1 MFLLLTCIKAKV
13 VRLRKPLVYGPQ
25 ELVIYKC
32 GVMEAKLTHIFLKR
46 APVFKE
52 HKYIL
57 EVRVG
62 VANLER
68 LVHWV
73 IDGEKTC
80 LMIVNSS
87 HQSGILLI
95 ILNLLLEL

>member
-1 MFLLLTCIKAKV
+1 
-13 VRLRKPLVYGPQ
+13 
-25 ELVIYKC
+25 
-32 GVMEAKLTHIFLKR
+32 MEAKLTHIFLTL

-62 VANLER
+62 VSNLER
-68 LVHWV
+68 LVHWM

-80 LMIVNSS
+80 LMIVKSS
-87 HQSGILLI
+87 HQSGVLLI
-95 ILNLLLEL
+95 ILDLLIEQ